1 MKSPGPCWHIVNLP
15 KNSDGKHLQVRIIP
29 VYSDYYGNSFHLF
42 GGTKGDCTLKILSNS
57 LCSLVLS
64 CKILSLGII
73 CLILCFSIMRK
84 NDKYSSDESYMIFLN
99 LGVFSLLITL
109 WTLKQCGFLQ
119 FLIPD
124 SRALYFIDYFTF
136 FLFPVPFNFI
146 LYDIC
151 KNKYRKGAVHL
162 SILYLCNMAAAV
174 LLQCTGVID
183 IFRILPVTHLIMLA
197 NVIYTVTLIR
207 YESIKLQNEA
217 ARHFKYPMYLVMA
230 FGVAELIAY
239 YIQHFQQTSIF
250 LPFGTMLFILL
261 LIWIQVSRFYDHYL
275 QKQKLIYLQKLADTD
290 LLTDTMNR
298 NAYEKKVNRLNVQK
312 DKLHTTGLILF
323 DLDNLKIINDRFGH
337 EKGDEALQLCSQ
349 CIKQFF
355 PDKEN
360 LFRIG
365 GDEFAYFYNKNK
377 EINIG
382 DKIAQLN
389 QTLESTEHTFN
400 YPLSISSGYACFLP
414 EMDSTFKDLAK
425 RSDLMLYRIKR
436 KRKLAYANILIS
448 LLKKTTLLRY
458 LLFLPLPDL
467 SQTGYAELIK
477 RTDFSLTMAKQHGRN
492 CCYIFQEEEYQN
504 FLRIRE
510 ITNELHSAVNHGFR
524 GFSIIFQ
531 PVMDIR
537 QDKLTGAEV
546 LIRFASKKFGPISP
560 AEFIPLHD
568 S

>member
-124 SRALYFIDYFTF
+124 PRALYFIDYFTF

-151 KNKYRKGAVHL
+151 KSKYRKGAVHL

-275 QKQKLIYLQKLADTD
+275 QKQKLVYLQKLADTD

-377 EINIG
+377 ENNIG

>member
-109 WTLKQCGFLQ
+109 WILKQCGFLQ

-124 SRALYFIDYFTF
+124 PRALYFIDYFTF

-151 KNKYRKGAVHL
+151 KSKYRKGAVHL

-261 LIWIQVSRFYDHYL
+261 LVWIQVSRFYDHYL

-377 EINIG
+377 ENNIG

>member
-124 SRALYFIDYFTF
+124 PRALYFIDYFTF

-377 EINIG
+377 ENNIG